1 MPLLVGV
8 KFFFGSRPYQAT
20 ATRFARLVL
29 VLTLLALGW
38 PGLGLV
44 RVLAAGVLSSNGG
57 SRVAT
62 VKASCDPLPL
72 RKRSVESK
80 VLPTGGVRLLAF
92 GAVVFGDGSH
102 LLLQTQLIGLSF
114 SLPSGDP
121 ITRVTKRGA
130 YDYIVAL
137 PKAFSCIK
145 ARGVRW

>member
-38 PGLGLV
+38 PGLGLA

-62 VKASCDPLPL
+62 VKARREPLPL

-102 LLLQTQLIGLSF
+102 LRLKTQLIGLSF
-114 SLPSGDP
+114 SLPSGDS

-145 ARGVRW
+145 AGGVCW